1 MFVQAAFSYLGTEII
16 AVTVGTNQSTYI
28 CVTTSL
34 TVVFYAL
41 GEAENPRRNVPKAIR
56 RVFWRILLFYVLAIF
71 IIGLLVPYNSDE
83 LLNNSSDD
91 ASASPFVIAIKTAG
105 IKGLPSV
112 INAVIL
118 ISAWSAGN
126 SDLYASSRTLY
137 ALAVEGKAPAFL
149 RRCTKGGLPVWCVG
163 ITGLFGLLAVSDFP
177 CGPRYLVLF

>member
-1 MFVQAAFSYLGTEII
+1 LAFWNVFVQAAFSYLGTEII
-16 AVTVGTNQSTYI
+16 AVTV
-28 CVTTSL
+28 
-34 TVVFYAL
+34 

-56 RVFWRILLFYVLAIF
+56 RVFWRILLFYVLGIF

-83 LLNNSSDD
+83 LLNNSNSD

-137 ALAVEGKAPAFL
+137 ALALEGKAPRFL
-149 RRCTKGGLPVWCVG
+149 RMCTKGGLPVWCVAV
-163 ITGLFGLLAVSDFP
+163 TGLFGLLAVSRAHMTIGD
-177 CGPRYLVLF
+177 RI

>member
-16 AVTVGTNQSTYI
+16 AVTVGTNQFPCSSVITLLI
-28 CVTTSL
+28 LLS
-34 TVVFYAL
+34 L
-41 GEAENPRRNVPKAIR
+41 GEAENPRKNVPKAIR
-56 RVFWRILLFYVLAIF
+56 RVFWRILLFYVLGIF
-71 IIGLLVPYNSDE
+71 IIGLLVPYNSTE
-83 LLNNSSDD
+83 LLDNSAGD

-137 ALAVEGKAPAFL
+137 ALAIEGKAPAFL
-149 RRCTKGGLPVWCVG
+149 RKCTKGGLPVWCVF
-163 ITGLFGLLAVSDFP
+163 ITGLFGLLAVSQFVHMD
-177 CGPRYLVLF
+177 RVIWI